1 MMKMSVMFVML
12 SFAPMSLVY
21 GVGIGDLLV
30 HSHLD
35 QPFRAQVLLQ
45 DIGEL
50 NVEQMRVKLASLE
63 DFEKAEID
71 FSDFLANLTF
81 KIIKNAQNDLLIQI
95 KSDLPV
101 QDPYLAFILQIS
113 WGSGHILKEFSALMD
128 PIELQPVPV
137 PVLEPQLDVLAEPAL
152 FAESILEPRQF
163 QAQSIK
169 PLPVVKKETI
179 KPALKQT
186 VESAKK
192 PLELLSANVVPEN
205 LNMNQR
211 LVMIEEILDTLTQNN
226 RMLKEKQTEY
236 KAENESLVAL
246 LKIKEQE
253 IMSLTMLAPRQ
264 KPVNL
269 LSIVL
274 TGMVLGCTVMC
285 LIFMMRLKKN
295 KIKTSQII
303 T

>member
-113 WGSGHILKEFSALMD
+113 WGSGHILKEFSALID
-128 PIELQPVPV
+128 PIEL
-137 PVLEPQLDVLAEPAL
+137 
-152 FAESILEPRQF
+152 
-163 QAQSIK
+163 K
-169 PLPVVKKETI
+169 P
-179 KPALKQT
+179 KP
-186 VESAKK
+186 
-192 PLELLSANVVPEN
+192 
-205 LNMNQR
+205 
-211 LVMIEEILDTLTQNN
+211 
-226 RMLKEKQTEY
+226 Y
-236 KAENESLVAL
+236 
-246 LKIKEQE
+246 
-253 IMSLTMLAPRQ
+253 
-264 KPVNL
+264 
-269 LSIVL
+269 
-274 TGMVLGCTVMC
+274 
-285 LIFMMRLKKN
+285 
-295 KIKTSQII
+295 
-303 T
+303 